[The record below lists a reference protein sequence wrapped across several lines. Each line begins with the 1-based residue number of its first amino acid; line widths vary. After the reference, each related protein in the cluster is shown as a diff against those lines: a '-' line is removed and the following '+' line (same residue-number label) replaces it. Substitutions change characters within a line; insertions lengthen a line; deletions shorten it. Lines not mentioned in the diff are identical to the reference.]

1 MAESRVYSWLI
12 VCTAIKVQECRESK
26 GTESLHLCR
35 QSLMRSRKV
44 AGLEGEGRL
53 GGNCQSVQKVCRPG
67 RFNYYP
73 HSAEEESEAWRSH
86 PIAIGWW
93 NQAF

>member
-1 MAESRVYSWLI
+1 M
-12 VCTAIKVQECRESK
+12 
-26 GTESLHLCR
+26 
-35 QSLMRSRKV
+35 